1 MHVSKGTPVQNL
13 LYIKVRMNI
22 SIAVVSDVAEETEN
36 LLKQQDDQRYLAI
49 EKAAKQGTFG
59 SFGIVLC
66 VCLAAK
72 YGILH

>member
-1 MHVSKGTPVQNL
+1 MHVSKATPVQNL

-49 EKAAKQGTFG
+49 EKAAQQGTLG
-59 SFGIVLC
+59 SFGIVQ
-66 VCLAAK
+66 
-72 YGILH
+72 I